1 MLEPLQRIRNAI
13 IEGNLPIVKRILSRF
28 SELWLNIDPKNQGW
42 SNLHYASYYG
52 HYLICIHLISYINKT
67 LGSLEQHYTKLD
79 LVAFDDTT
87 VLHLCMEKKHAQ
99 TLHYLL
105 QEFPGKIWLNSL
117 GGSSRQTP
125 LHYSCIHDFKEGTKL
140 LLEFGAQWSI
150 QDAHGDT
157 CLHLCFQF
165 GSVGCLYELLK
176 YIIIHSK
183 TKEDASEKIEELENV
198 KNKQNW
204 VAKDY
209 SSSFDLITQ
218 YEEMK
223 RDLLSQDYT
232 GAVSEIK
239 FSAES
244 TTLPNSEVASIDTL
258 GNKVLAS
265 PIVLMTL
272 QQSVTNN
279 DKNFEGRQ
287 HSQSLPSAFKAQPQP
302 QPLVR
307 QRSNTTYVYKPPAAL
322 TIATEGL
329 TGRSPSSNSSPLSPM
344 TPQPTTSNRA
354 PSLKSVTISPS
365 VRTNG
370 TTNYNAGT
378 DDEPISPQSAIS
390 TTSSFNAS
398 PNYKLGSRKK
408 SFSFS
413 KSVPLPSI
421 NSENVLWPSVN
432 EEGVTES
439 PPQQISPIKRS
450 AADYKL
456 RKNSS
461 ASSIAAKLAFNSS
474 HSSPNHNEILRKRA
488 ASKSNSVHS
497 NSLNSA
503 SSVSSS
509 ISSGSVSTIDTEIVR
524 KARSSGTLPS
534 SPSHKNNSHNNGIKI
549 PITLNNNSVTSL
561 NSNGSDNLKKY
572 SVHSI
577 SFSRVR

>member
-1 MLEPLQRIRNAI
+1 MLEPQQRIRNAI

-28 SELWLNIDPKNQGW
+28 SDLWLNIDPKNQGW

-67 LGSLEQHYTKLD
+67 IGSLEQHYTKLD

-125 LHYSCIHDFKEGTKL
+125 LHYSCVYDFKEGTKL
-140 LLEFGAQWSI
+140 LLEFGAQWNI
-150 QDAHGDT
+150 QDSHGDT

-183 TKEDASEKIEELENV
+183 TKEDSFKKIEELENV
-198 KNKQNW
+198 KNNQNW

-232 GAVSEIK
+232 GAASDLK

-244 TTLPNSEVASIDTL
+244 TTLPNLEVASIDTL

-265 PIVLMTL
+265 PIVLMSL
-272 QQSVTNN
+272 QQSVVNN

-287 HSQSLPSAFKAQPQP
+287 HSQSLPPVFKAQPQP
-302 QPLVR
+302 LIR
-307 QRSNTTYVYKPPAAL
+307 QRSNTTYIYKPPSAL

-329 TGRSPSSNSSPLSPM
+329 TGRPSSANSSPLSPM
-344 TPQPTTSNRA
+344 TPQATTSNRA

-370 TTNYNAGT
+370 TANYSAVT
-378 DDEPISPQSAIS
+378 DDEPISPHSVVS
-390 TTSSFNAS
+390 TTSSFNLS

-432 EEGVTES
+432 EEAMTES
-439 PPQQISPIKRS
+439 LAQQISPIKRS
-450 AADYKL
+450 AADHKL

-474 HSSPNHNEILRKRA
+474 HSSPNHNENLRKRA
-488 ASKSNSVHS
+488 VSKSNSVHS
-497 NSLNSA
+497 NSLNSTSSVGSTISS
-503 SSVSSS
+503 SSVSN
-509 ISSGSVSTIDTEIVR
+509 IDTEILR
-524 KARSSGTLPS
+524 KTKSSGTLPTNS
-534 SPSHKNNSHNNGIKI
+534 SHNNNNGTRI
-549 PITLNNNSVTSL
+549 PITLNNSSVTSL
-561 NSNGSDNLKKY
+561 NSNSSDNLKKY

>member
-1 MLEPLQRIRNAI
+1 M
-13 IEGNLPIVKRILSRF
+13 
-28 SELWLNIDPKNQGW
+28 
-42 SNLHYASYYG
+42 
-52 HYLICIHLISYINKT
+52 
-67 LGSLEQHYTKLD
+67 
-79 LVAFDDTT
+79 
-87 VLHLCMEKKHAQ
+87 
-99 TLHYLL
+99 
-105 QEFPGKIWLNSL
+105 
-117 GGSSRQTP
+117 
-125 LHYSCIHDFKEGTKL
+125 
-140 LLEFGAQWSI
+140 
-150 QDAHGDT
+150 
-157 CLHLCFQF
+157 
-165 GSVGCLYELLK
+165 
-176 YIIIHSK
+176 
-183 TKEDASEKIEELENV
+183 
-198 KNKQNW
+198 
-204 VAKDY
+204 
-209 SSSFDLITQ
+209 
-218 YEEMK
+218 
-223 RDLLSQDYT
+223 
-232 GAVSEIK
+232 
-239 FSAES
+239 
-244 TTLPNSEVASIDTL
+244 
-258 GNKVLAS
+258 
-265 PIVLMTL
+265 
-272 QQSVTNN
+272 
-279 DKNFEGRQ
+279 
-287 HSQSLPSAFKAQPQP
+287 
-302 QPLVR
+302 
-307 QRSNTTYVYKPPAAL
+307 AL

-329 TGRSPSSNSSPLSPM
+329 TGRPPSSNSSPLSPM

-432 EEGVTES
+432 EEAVTES

-524 KARSSGTLPS
+524 KARSSGTLTS